1 MAGPMTHA
9 ELQRY
14 FDGLETQLPTLL
26 ARCREPGE
34 RVRAFEHATAPFTH
48 AQFATAA
55 DATYA
60 RRRLHG
66 LLLVAG
72 LVADE
77 GAD

>member
-9 ELQRY
+9 ELQRF
-14 FDGLETQLPTLL
+14 FDGLETQLPGLL

-48 AQFATAA
+48 AQFATDA

-72 LVADE
+72 LAADE
-77 GAD
+77 SVE